1 MGVMEELKR
10 TVWETLLEVKDSS
23 TNTGEKDPGAVASVL
38 DLAKAFERVS
48 FPVVWAWAT
57 HFDFPTEIL
66 PVLCGYF
73 EHQRRVQLEKLCG
86 GAALDHPSDS
96 LWVQVE
102 LPVLAYCFAGRTE

>member
-1 MGVMEELKR
+1 MEELKR

-23 TNTGEKDPGAVASVL
+23 TIAGEKDPGAVASVL

-66 PVLCGYF
+66 RVLCGYF
-73 EHQRRVQLEKLCG
+73 ELQRRVQFEKLCG
-86 GAALDHPSDS
+86 GAAPAHHGDS
-96 LWVQVE
+96 LWVQAE
-102 LPVLAYCFAGRTE
+102 LVALAYVLYCRTH